1 MKTFRIVVGAGAVLV
16 AAALTAGFALAATPA
31 AGGSCTKAGAKAK
44 AGKTALTCTR
54 QGKKLSWVAVK
65 AAATTTAAAGGSV
78 TVNLNFTGSAQVKQS
93 GSLLDIK
100 ADATGTGSPLSSAHL
115 TGAGQ
120 GNADAKPCPVFTGPG
135 TIEGSG
141 GDKLSFEVDAKSSGC
156 PDAGDSNVVIVAG
169 IANVNGGGGKYAKA
183 KGALRFS
190 GNFERNSGKLTMS
203 FTGSITTS

>member
-1 MKTFRIVVGAGAVLV
+1 MKTFRIMVGAGVVLV
-16 AAALTAGFALAATPA
+16 AAALTAGAVLAANPA

-54 QGKKLSWVAVK
+54 QGKKLRWVAAK
-65 AAATTTAAAGGSV
+65 APATTTAAAGGSV
-78 TVNLNFTGSAQVKQS
+78 AVNISFTGSAQVKQS
-93 GSLLDIK
+93 GSTLDIK
-100 ADATGTGSPLSSAHL
+100 ADATGTGSPLGSAHL

-120 GNADAKPCPVFTGPG
+120 GNSDAKPCPVFIGPG

-141 GDKLSFEVDAKSSGC
+141 DDKLSFEVDAKSSGC
-156 PDAGDSNVVIVAG
+156 PDADDSNVVIVTG

-203 FTGSITTS
+203 FTGSITTA